1 MKRAISRVSA
11 LLPLLLLLVLAL
23 TAMVMTVDD
32 PRLLVPER
40 AWLSP
45 RQGHWLGCADG
56 GIDLLSAITNATMRA
71 LFMGVA
77 VALMGWAIGTPLG
90 TWAAYRGGAFE
101 RLTSRTCD
109 LVQAFPTFLFA
120 MSVLAAVRTPTR
132 MHIAFVF
139 CVTAWVPF
147 ARLALAEARV
157 LRRASYIEA
166 AEALGASKTRVLFAH
181 LLPGVLGPT
190 SVQFGSSAA
199 AVVIGESALAF
210 IGLGPRDGLS
220 LGSLL
225 EQGLF
230 AMTRAPHVLV
240 VTVLVLIATNAA
252 LLVSGRAFR
261 ERSPNPA
268 K

>member
-1 MKRAISRVSA
+1 MKRALALFPLFA
-11 LLPLLLLLVLAL
+11 LLVVALL
-23 TAMVMTVDD
+23 AMVTSAFD
-32 PRLLVPER
+32 PRFLVPEH

-45 RQGHWLGCADG
+45 SRSHWLGCGDG
-56 GIDLLSAITNATMRA
+56 GIDLLAAIANATTRA
-71 LFMGVA
+71 LFMGA
-77 VALMGWAIGTPLG
+77 TVALFGWVIGTPLG
-90 TWAAYRGGAFE
+90 TWAAYRGGVAE
-101 RLTSRTCD
+101 RLVSRTSD

-132 MHIAFVF
+132 MHVAVVF

-166 AEALGASKTRVLFAH
+166 AEALGASRTRVLLVH
-181 LLPGVLGPT
+181 LIPGVLAPT

-199 AVVIGESALAF
+199 AVVIGEAALAF

-220 LGSLL
+220 LGALL

-240 VTVLVLIATNAA
+240 ATVLVLVATNAA
-252 LLVSGRAFR
+252 LLVSGRAFQSVR
-261 ERSPNPA
+261 GSHVRRHR
-268 K
+268 